1 MITVEVTQQDI
12 ERGRPGTCGECP
24 VALALKRRGFT
35 HVDVNEDWISV
46 DYRYSR
52 SGSDVVWFIDNFYN
66 GRPIFP
72 QTFELE
78 GLIREGQ

>member
-35 HVDVNEDWISV
+35 HVDVNEDLISV
-46 DYRYSR
+46 DNRYYRSD
-52 SGSDVVWFIDNFYN
+52 SDVAWFIYNFDN
-66 GRPIFP
+66 GRPVFP

-78 GLIREGQ
+78 ELIHERQ